1 MAWFQPP
8 TEFTQ
13 GTCTNT
19 SYWEDRHPGGRTF
32 DYNAVTGL
40 VPVAIF
46 TLEEIRAYDGFLFGD
61 RDLGIYLAGQTT
73 DVSLFFL
80 KNGSWS
86 YPQVWLS
93 HGRYTMN
100 PREIS
105 IYVGYNNETHKGC
118 IITSAAIT
126 YSNAD
131 HVDIA
136 TSYDYG
142 PVTEIVE
149 AIIAN
154 PPVSYTWTSV
164 PAISGNNGQFRLN
177 LAQIKDDKIGTYNQ
191 QTTTTDI
198 TDFAALPGQSDIR
211 TLTINIPNNVAT
223 IIGYSGENK
232 LKAYKTYSN
241 ITQAYTIK
249 LIFEF
254 ANGMYSW
261 EVSNE
266 HITYTERSTFWSYLS
281 FIEDTENEVAV
292 CDWITYQTPQPGV
305 SEQWTYN
312 YSDPSSTDMQMM
324 YLWLHPEGHDDPDES
339 DDPYDT
345 GSTDNGGEGGYPT
358 PQDHLTIGTAH
369 TKGGLELGFVT
380 VYVPTETQLGQ
391 IAQFLWSDD
400 VLENFKKYFNNFAD
414 NIIALYT
421 LPYTPTGMSSKTF
434 KVGNMESQTVGA
446 TSYITDR
453 IVDIDMGHF
462 EITPKWTSYLDYS
475 PYTKFEIYL
484 PYLGTHTL
492 DTDEIM
498 SPANMEGYLSDIQGC
513 KLDITYRLDLL
524 TGNIVAYLTI
534 NGEIRYQFT
543 GKCGWQ
549 TPLTGANYSSMIQ
562 SIITAGATLASTLAL
577 GGLSAPLGAGA
588 LGSAVGSAVSGTVMA
603 QKPNAYRS
611 GNLSGDVS
619 MLCYDTPYLIRTMPN
634 KPECKNMKSFTGY
647 PSYKTGKLK
656 DFSGFTICIEAHVDD
671 IVCTEEERD
680 KILGYLRE
688 GVII

>member
-1 MAWFQPP
+1 MAKRCVNIALNGSGINAMVINDFSSL
-8 TEFTQ
+8 
-13 GTCTNT
+13 GTSNN
-19 SYWEDRHPGGRTF
+19 DR
-32 DYNAVTGL
+32 
-40 VPVAIF
+40 
-46 TLEEIRAYDGFLFGD
+46 
-61 RDLGIYLAGQTT
+61 IYEG
-73 DVSLFFL
+73 VSLPSFITSLGDVVFNNQES
-80 KNGSWS
+80 KSYVADNGSEYSRVWQWGYNSTSASLQADGYSDYDVTLGYTSNWS
-86 YPQVWLS
+86 QCWL
-93 HGRYTMN
+93 GFVVDDETQQGWLIVLTYYN
-100 PREIS
+100 QS
-105 IYVGYNNETHKGC
+105 IYF
-118 IITSAAIT
+118 
-126 YSNAD
+126 
-131 HVDIA
+131 VDYFYVKNSTQNMYYFIGGE
-136 TSYDYG
+136 YV
-142 PVTEIVE
+142 P
-149 AIIAN
+149 
-154 PPVSYTWTSV
+154 YTWTSV

-198 TDFAALPGQSDIR
+198 TDFTALPGQSDIR

-266 HITYTERSTFWSYLS
+266 HITYNERSTFWSYLS
-281 FIEDTENEVAV
+281 FIEDAENEVAV
-292 CDWITYQTPQPGV
+292 CDWITYQTAQPGV

-312 YSDPSSTDMQMM
+312 YSNPSSTDMQMM
-324 YLWLHPEGHDDPDES
+324 YLWLHPDGHDDPDES

-498 SPANMEGYLSDIQGC
+498 SPANMEGYLSDTQGC
-513 KLDITYRLDLL
+513 KLDLTYRLDLL

-588 LGSAVGSAVSGTVMA
+588 LGAAVGSAVSGTVMA

-647 PSYKTGKLK
+647 PSYKTGKLNE
-656 DFSGFTICIEAHVDD
+656 FSGFTICIEAHVDD